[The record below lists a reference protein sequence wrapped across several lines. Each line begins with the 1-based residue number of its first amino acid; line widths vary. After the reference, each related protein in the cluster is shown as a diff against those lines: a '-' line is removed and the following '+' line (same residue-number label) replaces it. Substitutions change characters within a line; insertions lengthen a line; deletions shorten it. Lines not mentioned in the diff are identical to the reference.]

1 MGSLMPVG
9 SGPDKEIVT
18 VLNNLFSGANFNTLR
33 DHNTNKEKLFGNHRR
48 LNRVAFRIGAYPA
61 KDYYPD
67 DAKRK
72 WFYFLHHL
80 PKATQDAIKRI
91 LSDAL
96 ANNKIDGVRFSV
108 EENAVVAAP
117 HLYPSNA
124 EPLPNY
130 LNPAKDTYLVHLV
143 VKAPM
148 PDTGEDPPG
157 DNDPDQNPPEVP
169 IVWPKLRLHRPKF
182 VRPKKPKK

>member
-18 VLNNLFSGANFNTLR
+18 VLNNLFRGANFNTLR
-33 DHNTNKEKLFGNHRR
+33 DHDTNKEKLFSNNRR

-61 KDYYPD
+61 KDYQPD
-67 DAKRK
+67 DARRK

-80 PKATQDAIKRI
+80 PKATQDAIKLI
-91 LSDAL
+91 LRDAL
-96 ANNKIDGVRFSV
+96 TNNKISGVMFSV

-124 EPLPNY
+124 EPLANY
-130 LNPAKDTYLVHLV
+130 LNTAKDKYLVHLI

-157 DNDPDQNPPEVP
+157 DQDQNPNEVP
-169 IVWPKLRLHRPKF
+169 IVWPRLSLRRPTFAK
-182 VRPKKPKK
+182 PKKPKK